1 MGIVENELDEE
12 VKVNHDDKIVHLQ
25 LIQGV
30 IDRMATSAAIY
41 KGFVATIVTGIAAIS
56 FTDVRSRVLLV
67 AFLPVICFLAMDTYY
82 LQLEKKYRILYEKV
96 RTETIIPDFAL
107 NPYCTDDELKKNHA
121 TVWDCLRSPSIR
133 MFYGPIIVLADVVLV
148 LNYIGVI

>member
-1 MGIVENELDEE
+1 MGIVENGLDEE

-41 KGFVATIVTGIAAIS
+41 KGFVATIVTGIDAIS

-107 NPYCTDDELKKNHA
+107 NPYCTDDELKKIMQQCGIACVHLVFEGFMA
-121 TVWDCLRSPSIR
+121 RLSFLR
-133 MFYGPIIVLADVVLV
+133 MWFLF
-148 LNYIGVI
+148 

>member
-1 MGIVENELDEE
+1 MGTVENGLDEE
-12 VKVNHDDKIVHLQ
+12 VKVNHDDKITHLQ

-41 KGFVATIVTGIAAIS
+41 KGFAATIVTGIAAIS

-67 AFLPVICFLAMDTYY
+67 AFLAMDTYY

-96 RTETIIPDFAL
+96 RTEAIIPDFAL

-133 MFYGPIIVLADVVLV
+133 MFYGPIIVLAAVVLV